1 MDKVLYVKLSDN
13 RALEYQVETS
23 VVRTDSGLKVIK
35 KNIRPEGLEHIRKIK
50 ENEDILRSV
59 YKDEALI
66 CKSELTDRGI
76 EFEYIDGISF
86 EDKLREASD
95 KEDIDAVLSIIDTY
109 RHLVSL
115 MDQSEYTNIDLT
127 LPNIIEQNGRYII
140 IDYEWLTKDPT
151 PSEFVFWRGLFT
163 SMSYAMLGKDI
174 KDKVYARYGLTK
186 EKDELYLIKE
196 KEFQDYV
203 SGSLLTLRDYA
214 SEHEFQLT
222 TIDDLKAEIIEWQY
236 KLNDKINE
244 LNLKEAE
251 LQNTKNEVKEGIKQ
265 REALEEQ
272 LGLARHELDVIKSSR
287 SWKILK
293 FLRIVKG

>member
-23 VVRTDSGLKVIK
+23 VVKTDSGLKVIK

-66 CKSELTDRGI
+66 CKSELTDLGI

-86 EDKLREASD
+86 EDKLRVASD
-95 KEDIDAVLSIIDTY
+95 KEDIDAVLNIIDTY
-109 RHLVSL
+109 RHLVNL
-115 MDQSEYTNIDLT
+115 MDRSEYTNIDLT

-163 SMSYAMLGKDI
+163 SMSFAMLGKDI
-174 KDKVYARYGLTK
+174 KDQVYSRYGLTK

-214 SEHEFQLT
+214 KEHEFQLT

-236 KLNDKINE
+236 KLN
-244 LNLKEAE
+244 LREAE
-251 LQNTKNEVKEGIKQ
+251 LQKTKDEVKEGIKQ

-272 LGLARHELDVIKSSR
+272 LGLARHELGVIKSSR

>member
-59 YKDEALI
+59 YKDKALI
-66 CKSELTDRGI
+66 CKSELTDLGI

-127 LPNIIEQNGRYII
+127 LPNII
-140 IDYEWLTKDPT
+140 
-151 PSEFVFWRGLFT
+151 
-163 SMSYAMLGKDI
+163 
-174 KDKVYARYGLTK
+174 
-186 EKDELYLIKE
+186 
-196 KEFQDYV
+196 
-203 SGSLLTLRDYA
+203 
-214 SEHEFQLT
+214 
-222 TIDDLKAEIIEWQY
+222 
-236 KLNDKINE
+236 
-244 LNLKEAE
+244 
-251 LQNTKNEVKEGIKQ
+251 
-265 REALEEQ
+265 
-272 LGLARHELDVIKSSR
+272 
-287 SWKILK
+287 
-293 FLRIVKG
+293 

>member
-23 VVRTDSGLKVIK
+23 VVRTASGLKVIK

-66 CKSELTDRGI
+66 CKSELTDLGI

-163 SMSYAMLGKDI
+163 SMAYAMLGKDI

-236 KLNDKINE
+236 KLN
-244 LNLKEAE
+244 LREAE
-251 LQNTKNEVKEGIKQ
+251 LQKTKDEVKEGIKQ

-272 LGLARHELDVIKSSR
+272 LGLARHELGVIKSSR

>member
-66 CKSELTDRGI
+66 CKSELTDLGI

-163 SMSYAMLGKDI
+163 SMAYAMLGKDI

-236 KLNDKINE
+236 KLN
-244 LNLKEAE
+244 LREAE
-251 LQNTKNEVKEGIKQ
+251 LQKTKDEVKEGIKQ

-272 LGLARHELDVIKSSR
+272 LGLARHELGVIKSSR